1 MRSCP
6 FPRGASWPG
15 KGLGHSPPEKG
26 AACWEGARLATR
38 GPTHPCCALQG
49 KETGRA
55 LLPPQPPHPAASH
68 EDVLPVGGAVGQAP
82 SPHDPQ
88 KAQGPI
94 FQKKQLLSQF
104 CLQGGVEVAGLPA
117 LSSQALLREGA
128 EPQLPSRCPLDRAG
142 QSPSQCIC
150 GLKFS
155 DKASLS

>member
-1 MRSCP
+1 MP
-6 FPRGASWPG
+6 GWPAG
-15 KGLGHSPPEKG
+15 SPPTPAVPSREK
-26 AACWEGARLATR
+26 RR
-38 GPTHPCCALQG
+38 
-49 KETGRA
+49 GRA
-55 LLPPQPPHPAASH
+55 LLPPNPAASH
-68 EDVLPVGGAVGQAP
+68 EDVLQVGGAVGQAP

-104 CLQGGVEVAGLPA
+104 CLQGGGEVAGLTA

-155 DKASLS
+155 DRVSLS